1 MAALKLL
8 KHKPA
13 SGGSAKKYM
22 KGPSAGHGHVNA
34 PAAKALTRKTTI
46 DKLTADLTR
55 IILDEE
61 AFGLSKNNVLI
72 ELGFDGK
79 QFQLKSADN
88 IPATARQFDPNKI
101 GLSIV
106 ETAKTT
112 EGGAWTGAELNERF
126 GLNPSTLH
134 RRRKEHRVVFWRDA
148 RHDFHYPQWQFTPTG
163 ALITGIDEVLNT
175 FKSPDEWRIMRY
187 FLVPRHQL
195 GERTPLDLLRNGEVE
210 KVLAHARAHAE
221 ENSW

>member
-13 SGGSAKKYM
+13 SGGSARKYI
-22 KGPSAGHGHVNA
+22 KGPSAAHVNA

-46 DKLTADLTR
+46 DKLAADLTK

-88 IPATARQFDPNKI
+88 IPATARQFEPNEI

-106 ETAKTT
+106 E
-112 EGGAWTGAELNERF
+112 
-126 GLNPSTLH
+126 
-134 RRRKEHRVVFWRDA
+134 
-148 RHDFHYPQWQFTPTG
+148 
-163 ALITGIDEVLNT
+163 
-175 FKSPDEWRIMRY
+175 
-187 FLVPRHQL
+187 
-195 GERTPLDLLRNGEVE
+195 
-210 KVLAHARAHAE
+210 RA
-221 ENSW
+221 